1 MLVAAVAQNP
11 LPGALLISVDRTAA
25 LAQPGVVR
33 IIDLPNTIPGNSTP
47 SGGIAV
53 VANHYWQA
61 NRGLA
66 AANVRWQLPSVS
78 TDELQQKL
86 HALVTQDQ
94 QLNAV
99 SPDISA
105 IYEAPLLMHAQ
116 LEPLNATVSVS
127 RFTAEVWAPTQAQEA
142 MQADIANALGLWH
155 HAVIVHT
162 PRVGGGFGRRLATD
176 YGVTAAHIARE
187 FDVPVKTIWSRE
199 EDSIQGR
206 FRPTSTARLAA
217 TFDANGH
224 IRNWESLVASMGEQ
238 ARLGGLDKTPYD
250 IAQQTGRYVPCPS
263 DIRTG
268 SWRSVDASQNAFFR
282 ECFIDECAQ
291 SAKIDPLE
299 YRRLHL
305 ANNARALRV
314 LDTLARV
321 SDYASAQ
328 KQQRFLGIAYS
339 EANGSVTAQ
348 AAEAIQT
355 TNGKW
360 RIAKV
365 FAVVDCGIALN
376 PNNIRAQLEGGIL
389 FGLSAA
395 IAEEVTYRDGQLEQR
410 NYDKYR
416 VLTIDSA
423 PDIHVEILETP
434 DVDIGGIGEVGVP
447 LIAPAA
453 TNALFAATGIRVRR
467 LPLASSGLALAYK

>member
-1 MLVAAVAQNP
+1 M
-11 LPGALLISVDRTAA
+11 
-25 LAQPGVVR
+25 
-33 IIDLPNTIPGNSTP
+33 
-47 SGGIAV
+47 
-53 VANHYWQA
+53 
-61 NRGLA
+61 
-66 AANVRWQLPSVS
+66 
-78 TDELQQKL
+78 
-86 HALVTQDQ
+86 
-94 QLNAV
+94 
-99 SPDISA
+99 
-105 IYEAPLLMHAQ
+105 
-116 LEPLNATVSVS
+116 
-127 RFTAEVWAPTQAQEA
+127 
-142 MQADIANALGLWH
+142 
-155 HAVIVHT
+155 
-162 PRVGGGFGRRLATD
+162 
-176 YGVTAAHIARE
+176 
-187 FDVPVKTIWSRE
+187 
-199 EDSIQGR
+199 
-206 FRPTSTARLAA
+206 STARLAA

-291 SAKIDPLE
+291 SAKTDPLE

-365 FAVVDCGIALN
+365 FAIVDCGIALN
-376 PNNIRAQLEGGIL
+376 PNNIRAQIEGGIL